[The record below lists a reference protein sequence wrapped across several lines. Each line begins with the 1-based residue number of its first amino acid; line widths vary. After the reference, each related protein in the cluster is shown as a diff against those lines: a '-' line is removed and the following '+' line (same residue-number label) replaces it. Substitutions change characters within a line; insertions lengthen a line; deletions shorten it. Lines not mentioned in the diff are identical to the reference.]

1 MMTLVPAMLR
11 SLVDADGE
19 ALVIHAGE
27 KPYVVAS
34 SGQVELAN
42 KPLTMDAVK
51 GIISQLLPRDV
62 LHALDEFGAVQ
73 HEIVSPPEFPRE
85 SFTLVAARG
94 NDDMWVE
101 IRRRK
106 VEAPALPEM
115 PVEPVAQR
123 LAIAATVRRGTEAGR
138 RRRPADEPPPPP
150 SQHAPV
156 GPVVVPAPA
165 VVLQGRGSD
174 AGIHRLLRIAAARGA
189 SALYLSSQAPPAVRV
204 DGEVRVVEGEP
215 SSGSQDLEWLL
226 TAVPGSQHEGLRSG
240 QVVDWTSDIDGVGRV
255 RCTTFQDERGPGAV
269 FRLMPARAT
278 SSEQLGLSRTVES
291 LAFEPEGLVLIAGQ
305 RLSGKSTMISA
316 LVDLMNRR
324 RHVRVITIENE
335 VSVVHAQGTSVVSQ
349 REVRGGP
356 DDMARAA
363 LAALR
368 EDPDVLVIESMQ
380 SPRLVDIALEAAGSG
395 RLVLATVIARG
406 TTSALAQIVNSCP
419 AETRQQAQ
427 LALARHLRGAVAQ
440 VLLPQTGGGRVA
452 AREVLLNTPSVAS
465 AIAEGRLS
473 QLSKASDAGPGMQR
487 LNDALAG
494 LVQRGTVEPIEAYRQ
509 AADRTDL
516 LARLKRLGV
525 DTSAIDGAGG
535 AG

>member
-1 MMTLVPAMLR
+1 MMSLVPSMLR
-11 SLVDADGE
+11 SLVEADGE

-27 KPYVVAS
+27 KPYVVAPA
-34 SGQVELAN
+34 GQVELAN
-42 KPLTMDAVK
+42 RPLTIDAVK

-62 LHALDEFGAVQ
+62 SHALDEFGAVQ
-73 HEIVSPPEFPRE
+73 HEIVSPPEFPGE

-106 VEAPALPEM
+106 IEARGVPEM
-115 PVEPVAQR
+115 PIEPVAQR
-123 LAIAATVRRGTEAGR
+123 LAIAATVRRGTEAAR
-138 RRRPADEPPPPP
+138 RRRPEATAPPPP
-150 SQHAPV
+150 SQHASV

-174 AGIHRLLRIAAARGA
+174 AGIHRLLRMAAARGA

-226 TAVPGSQHEGLRSG
+226 TAVPGSHQESLRSG

-335 VSVVHAQGTSVVSQ
+335 ISVVHAQGTSVVSQ
-349 REVRGGP
+349 REVRGGA
-356 DDMARAA
+356 DDVARAA

-368 EDPDVLVIESMQ
+368 EDPDVLVIEAMQ

-395 RLVLATVIARG
+395 RLVLGSLIARD
-406 TTSALAQIVNSCP
+406 TTSALAHVINSCP
-419 AETRQQAQ
+419 AETRQPAQ
-427 LALARHLRGAVAQ
+427 LALARHLRGVVAQ

-465 AIAEGRLS
+465 AIAEGRMS
-473 QLSKASDAGPGMQR
+473 QLTKAVDAGQGTQR
-487 LNDALAG
+487 LNDVLAG
-494 LVQRGTVEPIEAYRQ
+494 LVQRGTVEAIEAYRRT
-509 AADRTDL
+509 ADRTDL

-525 DTSAIDGAGG
+525 DITAIE
-535 AG
+535 